1 MWRGI
6 VVAGG
11 EVLAEDGLVDSDVLA
26 AVVDHAA
33 HDGRRDDVGSR
44 LQVG

>member
-1 MWRGI
+1 VWSGI

-11 EVLAEDGLVDSDVLA
+11 EVLAEEGLVDSDVLV
-26 AVVDHAA
+26 AVVDHAV